1 MTSFSE
7 NMRRQFYFLI
17 LLSCII
23 LIIAGCKKDDEPSFD
38 SLEEEIDYLADK
50 YVKMGAAIGIIDKY
64 QQEKELYYGNI
75 SKFNSN
81 LPDQHSIF
89 EIGSITKTFTTTL
102 LAKMVLNGKISLD
115 NTVQLL
121 LPAGEVTMPAGTDSV
136 IIIRHLATHTSG
148 LPRVPRDS
156 DQPLPPGYDPYDP
169 YAAYTAEDVYD
180 YLTSWCDL
188 LFEPGTQY
196 SYSNT
201 GGGLAGHILGLVDGS
216 SYEELITREIFQPLG
231 LYETSLFLTTD
242 QIANLAP
249 GHDDNLDSVKNYNA
263 GDIFQGAGFIK
274 SSLHDMMIYLKAQ
287 TGMIQTPLTD
297 PIDLTHQAFFNVGGV
312 TYNDRDGYFNLSI
325 GLGWHVHE
333 IPKSYTYIWHGGRT
347 NGYMAYMA
355 FIPEESTGVVL
366 LCNQSSPNVITRFGD
381 ELLEAV
387 QRY

>member
-1 MTSFSE
+1 MG
-7 NMRRQFYFLI
+7 RLFYYII
-17 LLSCII
+17 LLSCIV
-23 LIIAGCKKDDEPSFD
+23 LFTGGCKKDDELPFNSM
-38 SLEEEIDYLADK
+38 EEEIDYLAEK

-64 QQEKELYYGNI
+64 QQEKEFFYGTI
-75 SKFNSN
+75 SRFNSN

-102 LAKMVLNGKISLD
+102 LAKMVLDGKISLD
-115 NTVQLL
+115 DTVQLL
-121 LPAGEVTMPAGTDSV
+121 LPAGEVTMPAGADSV

-169 YAAYTAEDVYD
+169 YAAYTTEYVYD

-188 LFEPGTQY
+188 LFEPGSQY

-216 SYEELITREIFQPLG
+216 SYEELIAREIFEPLG
-231 LYETSLFLTTD
+231 LYETSIFLTAD
-242 QIANLAP
+242 QISNLAP

-263 GDIFQGAGFIK
+263 NDIFQGAGFIK
-274 SSLHDMMIYLKAQ
+274 SSIHDMMVYLKTQ
-287 TGMIQTPLTD
+287 MGLIQTPLTAS
-297 PIDLTHQAFFNVGGV
+297 IDFTHQAFFDVGGV

-325 GLGWHVHE
+325 GLGWHIHE
-333 IPKSYTYIWHGGRT
+333 IPKSYTYYWHGGRT
-347 NGYMAYMA
+347 NGYMAYIA
-355 FIPEESTGVVL
+355 FIPEELTGVVL
-366 LCNQSSPNVITRFGD
+366 LCNQSTPNVINRFGD